1 MTNRAFAYLF
11 VSLSTTLWSASRAE
25 VNAKDINSSNQQFE
39 ASNDV
44 VAFVND
50 AMVHTAHLAYDKNTT
65 AIRLRGGVNILEYD
79 GKNIIANAI
88 ETNEKAKT
96 SHYQDAFIVT
106 QEDFWLY
113 SDTIDRHDNQYTFG
127 PSIFSSCA
135 IKNPDWIIGGERSL
149 YDTSRSKM
157 KIYHAKVYVKDVP
170 IFYFPYLSFST
181 KKERS
186 SGLLFPTFSYNEN
199 EGFIYEQ
206 PLFIAPYANWDI
218 ELNPQIRTKRS
229 RGLYGTFRFKD
240 TPHSYGSLRLGHF
253 EDTLEYSQDN
263 NLKNNTHY
271 GLQFHYDSS
280 DFLTSL
286 KLQGFKDG
294 LYTNITL
301 LNDIDYL
308 NLQKDQMVSLFA
320 NDSYIRE
327 SRINYFLHND
337 NYYFG
342 LYGKYFIDTRKSDS
356 DNDDTIQELP
366 TFHLHKSTA
375 QLYNDLIYSVD
386 LKSYNYFRKDG
397 TKAQKID
404 FFLPLSFNHSFLND
418 YLNVELSQNIY
429 ATKVYFTNS
438 GEAKLDDYRY
448 ATTYTKVELSSELT
462 RIYDNATHTIRPF
475 VYYIHPTA
483 QEESGVAYS
492 DLANEAKEL
501 FWVDYS
507 QKSFGVGFNHYLYAK
522 SGKLKFYHRLFYAH
536 SLEGEVKKGDIR
548 NEMGYYGDTFVL
560 YNNLIYSQE
569 DKKIT
574 SSLSSLGFRNSDL
587 YFGATYYYNN
597 TIELQETKSLG
608 LNFQYSANDRLS
620 LQGGINY
627 DLQNHYKTQW
637 QFGLKYDRDCW
648 SVALLFQQNTQ
659 PILTTTGAD
668 ALENSSLT
676 LQFNIVPFG
685 TLGSQ

>member
-11 VSLSTTLWSASRAE
+11 LSLSTLWSASRVE

-44 VAFVND
+44 VAFVNN
-50 AMVHTAHLAYDKNTT
+50 AMVRAAHLTYDKNTT
-65 AIRLRGGVNILEYD
+65 ALRLSGNVNILEYD

-88 ETNEKAKT
+88 EMNEKAKT
-96 SHYQDAFIVT
+96 SRYQDAFILT

-113 SDTIDRHDNQYTFG
+113 SDTIDRHDEQYTFG

-149 YDTSRSKM
+149 YDANRSKM
-157 KIYHAKVYVKDVP
+157 KIYHAKVYAKDLP

-229 RGLYGTFRFKD
+229 HGLYGTFRFRD
-240 TPHSYGSLRLGHF
+240 TAHSYGSLRLGHF
-253 EDTLEYSQDN
+253 EDILGYSKDN

-286 KLQGFKDG
+286 KPKGFKDG

-301 LNDIDYL
+301 LNDIDYI
-308 NLQKDQMVSLFA
+308 NLQKDQMISLLGT
-320 NDSYIRE
+320 NSYIRE

-375 QLYNDLIYSVD
+375 QLYNDLIYNVD

-404 FFLPLSFNHSFLND
+404 FFLPLSFTHSFLND
-418 YLNVELSQNIY
+418 YLNLELSQNIY
-429 ATKVYFTNS
+429 ATKVYFANS
-438 GEAKLDDYRY
+438 GEAKLDDYKY
-448 ATTYTKVELSSELT
+448 TTTYTKVELSSELT

-483 QEESGVAYS
+483 QEESSVAYG
-492 DLANEAKEL
+492 DLAKENKEL

-522 SGKLKFYHRLFYAH
+522 NGKLKFYHRLFYTH
-536 SLEGEVKKGDIR
+536 YLEGEVKKGDIR
-548 NEMGYYGDTFVL
+548 NEIGYYGDTFVL

-569 DKKIT
+569 DKKIK
-574 SSLSSLGFRNSDL
+574 SSLSSLGLRNSDL
-587 YFGATYYYNN
+587 YLGATYYYNN
-597 TIELQETKSLG
+597 AFELQQTKSLG
-608 LNFQYSANDRLS
+608 LNFQYSVNDRLS

-648 SVALLFQQNTQ
+648 SIALLFKQDTQ

-668 ALENSSLT
+668 ALENTSLT
-676 LQFNIVPFG
+676 LEFNVVPFG

>member
-11 VSLSTTLWSASRAE
+11 VSLSTLWGASRIE
-25 VNAKDINSSNQQFE
+25 INAKDINSSNRQFE
-39 ASNDV
+39 ASHDV
-44 VAFVND
+44 VAFAND
-50 AMVHTAHLAYDKNTT
+50 AMIGATHLMYDKNTT
-65 AIRLRGGVNILEYD
+65 ALRLSGGVNILEYD
-79 GKNIIANAI
+79 GKNMIARAI
-88 ETNEKAKT
+88 EMNERAKT

-113 SDTIDRHDNQYTFG
+113 SDTIDRHHEQYTFG

-149 YDTSRSKM
+149 YDANRSKM
-157 KIYHAKVYVKDVP
+157 KIYHAKVYAKNLP

-186 SGLLFPTFSYNEN
+186 SGLLFPTFGYNQN

-240 TPHSYGSLRLGHF
+240 TPYSYGSLRLGHF

-286 KLQGFKDG
+286 KPQGFKDG

-301 LNDIDYL
+301 LNDIDYI
-308 NLQKDQMVSLFA
+308 NLQKDQMVSLLGS
-320 NDSYIRE
+320 DSYIRE
-327 SRINYFLHND
+327 SRMNYFLHND

-375 QLYNDLIYSVD
+375 QLYNDLIYNVD

-404 FFLPLSFNHSFLND
+404 FFLPLSFSHSFFDD
-418 YLNVELSQNIY
+418 YLTVELSHNIY
-429 ATKVYFTNS
+429 ATKVYFANS
-438 GEAKLDDYRY
+438 DEAKLDDYKY
-448 ATTYTKVELSSELT
+448 AATYTKVGLSSELT
-462 RIYDNATHTIRPF
+462 RIYDNAIHTIRPF
-475 VYYIHPTA
+475 IYYIHPA
-483 QEESGVAYS
+483 WEDESSVAYE
-492 DLANEAKEL
+492 DLTGEAREL
-501 FWVDYS
+501 FWVDYAQES
-507 QKSFGVGFNHYLYAK
+507 LGMGLSHYLYAK
-522 SGKLKFYHRLFYAH
+522 SGKLKFYHRLFYTH
-536 SLEGEVKKGDIR
+536 FLEGEATKGDIR

-569 DKKIT
+569 DKKIK
-574 SSLSSLGFRNSDL
+574 SSLSSIGLNNRDFYL
-587 YFGATYYYNN
+587 GATYYYNN
-597 TIELQETKSLG
+597 AFELQKTKSVG
-608 LNFQYSANDRLS
+608 LNFRYSVNDRLS
-620 LQGGINY
+620 LQGGVNY

-648 SVALLFQQNTQ
+648 SIALLFQQNTQ
-659 PILTTTGAD
+659 PILTTLGAD
-668 ALENSSLT
+668 ALENTSLT
-676 LQFNIVPFG
+676 LQFNVVPFG
-685 TLGSQ
+685 TLGSP